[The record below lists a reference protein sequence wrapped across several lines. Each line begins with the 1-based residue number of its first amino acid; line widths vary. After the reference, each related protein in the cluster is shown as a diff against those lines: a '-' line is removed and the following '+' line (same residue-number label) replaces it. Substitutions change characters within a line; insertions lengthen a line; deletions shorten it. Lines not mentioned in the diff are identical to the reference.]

1 MSLSAKSGKPAADM
15 RFLYLSPAARH
26 ALLGMRALALNEGR
40 GHFSPSDAS
49 ARRGRL
55 PANTLSKVFQRLARR
70 GLLTARRGPGGG
82 YALARPAAQITLAD
96 ILRAVE
102 DFVPGGHHCLLGN
115 KLCGERDFCPI
126 HHIINKA
133 DRLVI
138 VGFESV
144 TLEHLARS
152 EGWT

>member
-1 MSLSAKSGKPAADM
+1 M

-26 ALLGMRALALNEGR
+26 ALLGLRALALAQ
-40 GHFSPSDAS
+40 GHGPFSPSGAS
-49 ARRGRL
+49 ARKGAL

-82 YALARPAAQITLAD
+82 YALARPAAEISLAE
-96 ILRAVE
+96 ILRAVQ
-102 DFVPGGHHCLLGN
+102 DIVPGGHHCLLGN
-115 KLCGERDFCPI
+115 RLCSEGVFCPV
-126 HHIINKA
+126 HRVINWA

-138 VGFESV
+138 AAFEAL
-144 TLEHLARS
+144 TLQDLADS